1 MVAGASLAEN
11 LYLSVIYVL
20 VGGVLGIML
29 MSLSA
34 FIVPRIVDSLT
45 PRINDEK
52 EIAKGNL
59 AVATYVGQ
67 ITQAV
72 ILGISIIVA
81 AAVIAGIF

>member
-1 MVAGASLAEN
+1 MATGTLIENITLA
-11 LYLSVIYVL
+11 VIYTVL
-20 VGGVLGIML
+20 GGVLGVLL
-29 MSLSA
+29 MALSA
-34 FIVPRIVDSLT
+34 FIVSRIVDLMT

-72 ILGISIIVA
+72 ILGISIIIA
-81 AAVIAGIF
+81 AAIISGIF

>member
-1 MVAGASLAEN
+1 MATGTLMENITLA
-11 LYLSVIYVL
+11 VIYTL
-20 VGGVLGIML
+20 LGGVLGVLL
-29 MSLSA
+29 MALSA
-34 FIVPRIVDSLT
+34 FIVPRIVDVMT

-72 ILGISIIVA
+72 ILGISIIIA
-81 AAVIAGIF
+81 AAIISGIF

>member
-1 MVAGASLAEN
+1 VATGTLIENITLA
-11 LYLSVIYVL
+11 VIYTVL
-20 VGGVLGIML
+20 GGVLGVLL
-29 MSLSA
+29 MALSA
-34 FIVPRIVDSLT
+34 FIVPRIVDLMT

-72 ILGISIIVA
+72 ILGISIIIA
-81 AAVIAGIF
+81 AAIISGIF

>member
-1 MVAGASLAEN
+1 
-11 LYLSVIYVL
+11 VIYTVL
-20 VGGVLGIML
+20 GGVLGVLL
-29 MSLSA
+29 MALSA
-34 FIVPRIVDSLT
+34 FIVSRIVDLMT

-72 ILGISIIVA
+72 ILGISIIIA
-81 AAVIAGIF
+81 AAIISGIF

>member
-1 MVAGASLAEN
+1 MATGTLIENITLA
-11 LYLSVIYVL
+11 VIYTVL
-20 VGGVLGIML
+20 GGVLGVLL
-29 MSLSA
+29 MALSA
-34 FIVPRIVDSLT
+34 FIVPRIVDLMT

-72 ILGISIIVA
+72 ILGISIIIA
-81 AAVIAGIF
+81 AAIISGIF